1 MQTIE
6 IQLQKYS
13 SQIISCIDISAIRSI
28 FDNIVT
34 ATTVSVLFGFDT
46 IDDFKLHFDRY
57 YYQNTNNSNNNSD
70 TINDKF
76 YEGIEKQQATDNYA
90 NYYNDTFEDTSFDM
104 NYCHCCF
111 Q

>member
-13 SQIISCIDISAIRSI
+13 SQIISCIDSSAIRSI

-34 ATTVSVLFGFDT
+34 ATTVSALFGFDT
-46 IDDFKLHFDRY
+46 IDDFKLHFDKY

-104 NYCHCCF
+104 NCHCCF